1 MDTNTHAS
9 FATWLDA
16 ADTVGDEQ
24 APVSHHSSQ
33 VCAEPEY
40 VAEVCGRF
48 AGERAEDGEPS
59 RVVRGYN

>member
-1 MDTNTHAS
+1 
-9 FATWLDA
+9 LDD
-16 ADTVGDEQ
+16 ADTAGDEQ
-24 APVSHHSSQ
+24 APQSHHSSQ

-48 AGERAEDGEPS
+48 AGEGAEDGQPS